1 MPSSNAGGHRGGGA
15 GGGAAA
21 GALDSHRAYSVSE
34 YHNLCVPAVDRE
46 RAAAVAAAMMRR
58 GAAGTGGAT
67 STSGSRSSTLS
78 NLIHGDPICRDRF
91 WQRAINI
98 EKQAARDWFASF
110 HADFCSLSRTF
121 SLSVCHL
128 FVAIGTHCY
137 SGAAVNLC

>member
-1 MPSSNAGGHRGGGA
+1 MPNSNVGGPRGAGGGGGGGG

-21 GALDSHRAYSVSE
+21 SPRGGGAMDSHRAYSVSE

-58 GAAGTGGAT
+58 TAAT

-91 WQRAINI
+91 WTRAIRV
-98 EKQAARDWFASF
+98 EKQAARDW
-110 HADFCSLSRTF
+110 
-121 SLSVCHL
+121 
-128 FVAIGTHCY
+128 
-137 SGAAVNLC
+137 